1 MGVDKDGSAMTQ
13 TQCICPLELL
23 LALKALFD
31 MKGWNS
37 ARECLKTA
45 VLELVENL

>member
-1 MGVDKDGSAMTQ
+1 MGVDKDGSAM

-37 ARECLKTA
+37 ARECLKT
-45 VLELVENL
+45 ELVQNL